1 MTALAVRTPGSSQF
15 QLVNAQSAS
24 NGSLGSG
31 QSSNAETATSTAIVE
46 LGVLVEDRS

>member
-1 MTALAVRTPGSSQF
+1 LAVRTPGSSQC
-15 QLVNAQSAS
+15 QLVNAHSAS

-31 QSSNAETATSTAIVE
+31 QSSNAETAIVE